1 MAKSATGACVYGLW
15 YLLDTKHEKVL
26 CAGGKPICTG
36 PGHRKGPLRR
46 RLHGPKDATV
56 KAVHVNPGT
65 VIVQARPIENEGKVI
80 AASPN
85 SFYVLNDEAL
95 LNGSD
100 IKNPLAST
108 DQNTGQ
114 PDVTFSFT
122 PHGGEVFEHVTK
134 QIAERG
140 RDARLPGVS
149 VEHAAAALRDRAR
162 RPALTVPIIDY
173 TQYADGIDRG
183 GGAEISGGVPISDR
197 ARTSRSCCRPAR
209 CRSSSSPLERPRLG
223 DARQG
228 LARPGARRGD
238 RRADPRR
245 ALPAR
250 ALPLPRPGRGRR
262 PRRLRGADVRRDPA
276 PGVTLTLPGFAGLIL
291 TIGVAADANVVI
303 FERIKEEVRAGAR
316 CAPRSPPATPR
327 ASARSSTRTSSPR
340 SPRSSSSGSRPP
352 RSRASR

>member
-36 PGHRKGPLRR
+36 QDTEKDLYADGYKP
-46 RLHGPKDATV
+46 PKDATV

-140 RDARLPGVS
+140 ENARLPGS
-149 VEHAAAALRDRAR
+149 ASNRPSSISRSCSTNSSSPFRSSTSLKTRKASKAAAALRSPAASHQ
-162 RPALTVPIIDY
+162 RPPKT
-173 TQYADGIDRG
+173 
-183 GGAEISGGVPISDR
+183 
-197 ARTSRSCCRPAR
+197 
-209 CRSSSSPLERPRLG
+209 
-223 DARQG
+223 
-228 LARPGARRGD
+228 
-238 RRADPRR
+238 
-245 ALPAR
+245 
-250 ALPLPRPGRGRR
+250 
-262 PRRLRGADVRRDPA
+262 
-276 PGVTLTLPGFAGLIL
+276 
-291 TIGVAADANVVI
+291 
-303 FERIKEEVRAGAR
+303 
-316 CAPRSPPATPR
+316 
-327 ASARSSTRTSSPR
+327 SPR
-340 SPRSSSSGSRPP
+340 SFSRG
-352 RSRASR
+352 RSR